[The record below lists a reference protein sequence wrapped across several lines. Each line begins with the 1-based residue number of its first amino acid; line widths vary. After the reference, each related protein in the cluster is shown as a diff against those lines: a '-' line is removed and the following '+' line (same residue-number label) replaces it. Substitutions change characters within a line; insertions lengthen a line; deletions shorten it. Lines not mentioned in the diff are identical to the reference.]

1 MRAGAT
7 AMTNTRGPATEAIK
21 AVVAGRHSD
30 PFSVL
35 GPHAQ
40 RDGSVGI
47 STFAP
52 DADTVEVIDAANGS
66 AVVALEKIHADG
78 FFFATTDCH
87 LPQGYR
93 LRKRRGP
100 HTWETVDPYAFGSTL
115 GDLDVYLLGEGTHL
129 RAYDRLGAHVTS
141 IDGVDGVSFAVWAP
155 NASRVSVIGQ
165 FNAWDGRRHPMR
177 KHPGVGV
184 WDLFIPGL
192 TPSDIYKYE
201 LLDAS
206 GRMLPQKADPVGQS
220 QEVPPATASRV
231 PDPATLS
238 WVDQA
243 WMDRRGAAQA
253 LSAAVSI
260 YEVHLGSWR
269 RGDHDTFLD
278 YDRLGDDLIPYVK
291 DLGFT
296 HVEFLPVSEFPFGG
310 SWGYQPTGL
319 FAPTARFG
327 SPEAFGRLVDRMH
340 QAGIGVILDWVPGHF
355 PSDAHGLAR
364 FDGTALY
371 EHEDP
376 RRGFHKDWNTLI
388 YNYGRREVANFLES
402 NAHFWLD
409 KFHVDGLRVDAVA
422 SMLYLD
428 YSRDAGE
435 WEPNSYG
442 GRENLEAIDFL
453 RRMNTTVYRDHPGV
467 VTIAEESTAWP
478 QVSRPVDGGGLGFGY
493 KWNMGWM
500 HDTLKYIE
508 QDPIHRRYHHDKLT
522 FGLLYAWDENFILPI
537 SHDEVVHGKGSLI
550 GKMPGDRWQKFA
562 NLRAYLGFM
571 WTHPGKK
578 LLFMGCEFA
587 QEREWSHDHSLDWHL
602 LADPGH
608 RGIQSLVRDLNE
620 VYRNV
625 PALHQR
631 DCEASGFEWIDG
643 GNANDSVLV
652 YLRKGGQGVP
662 PALVVANFTPVV
674 RQDFRVGVP
683 NGGVWTERLNTDA
696 GAYGGSNVLNGKRTA
711 ESVPMHGRAQS
722 LSMTLAPLAVSIWV
736 PEG

>member
-1 MRAGAT
+1 
-7 AMTNTRGPATEAIK
+7 
-21 AVVAGRHSD
+21 
-30 PFSVL
+30 
-35 GPHAQ
+35 
-40 RDGSVGI
+40 
-47 STFAP
+47 
-52 DADTVEVIDAANGS
+52 VELIDAASGQ
-66 AVVALEKIHADG
+66 VAFALDKIHAQG
-78 FFFATTDCH
+78 FFFGTTDRR
-87 LPQGYR
+87 LPSGYR

-100 HTWETVDPYAFGSTL
+100 HTWETADPYAFGSTL

-238 WVDQA
+238 WGDEA

-253 LSAAVSI
+253 VSAPVSI

-340 QAGIGVILDWVPGHF
+340 RAGIGVILDWVPGHF
-355 PSDAHGLAR
+355 PSDVHGLAR

-409 KFHVDGLRVDAVA
+409 KFHIDGLRVDAVA

-428 YSRDAGE
+428 YSRDPGE
-435 WEPNSYG
+435 WEPNRYG

-453 RRMNTTVYRDHPGV
+453 RRMNTTVYRDHPGI

-537 SHDEVVHGKGSLI
+537 SHDEVVHGKGSLLA
-550 GKMPGDRWQKFA
+550 KMPGDRWQKFA

-587 QEREWSHDHSLDWHL
+587 QEREWTHDHSLDWHL

-620 VYRNV
+620 VYRSV

-643 GNANDSVLV
+643 GNAHDSVLV
-652 YLRKGGQGVP
+652 YLRKGSGGVP
-662 PALVVANFTPVV
+662 HALVVANFTPVV

-683 NGGVWTERLNTDA
+683 AGGVWAERLNTDA

-711 ESVPMHGRAQS
+711 DSVPMHGRRQS
-722 LSMTLAPLAVSIWV
+722 LSMTLAPLAVSIWL